1 MVTHFVPRSAGGV
14 PIIPGFSLS
23 RFVSHKSERQ
33 FTFVLFHQA
42 FPFTL
47 TTPWAAGVS
56 SAANL
61 NANAM
66 FVCVSVEW
74 GTGIEPGWRARLSFF
89 FFHRGVTSAL
99 LR

>member
-1 MVTHFVPRSAGGV
+1 MVTRFVLLSAGGV
-14 PIIPGFSLS
+14 PITPGFSLS
-23 RFVSHKSERQ
+23 RFVSDKHKRQ

-61 NANAM
+61 NANAVL
-66 FVCVSVEW
+66 VCLLSGVLGLSWAGERDCRA
-74 GTGIEPGWRARLSFF
+74 TG
-89 FFHRGVTSAL
+89 AL